1 MSFLSKLSF
10 IKTTFCVVKKMK
22 DGGVVPS
29 QWIQSNLMC
38 KLIFK
43 ITMSHN
49 AKGGMRQATNV
60 NLVT

>member
-1 MSFLSKLSF
+1 
-10 IKTTFCVVKKMK
+10 
-22 DGGVVPS
+22 
-29 QWIQSNLMC
+29 LMC

-60 NLVT
+60 NLVTWMLLKIINSPILAHKPSEDMKVVKIAMVQVLRK